1 MNPNSKIAGIICEY
15 NPLHN
20 GHLYHIQETRKHGAD
35 AIIAVMSDHFVQRGD
50 VALLSKFDRAELA
63 VKAGADLVLEL
74 PVIYSCAPAEIY
86 ASGAVKLLKNLNLI
100 TTLSFGSSVMNPEEL
115 IQLVKNSNLILD
127 SHREELRELLKS
139 GKSYPASVAE
149 LCRIHNLEQAILLK
163 DANNLLAVEYLRAM
177 QKLHANWEIF
187 TIPRKQV
194 NHDSRIPGTHFASA
208 SYLREK
214 ILQNNSIENQI
225 NSYMPKFTRELLER
239 RLQENQFAS
248 LGFLESAILYRLRI
262 ITESKLLSLP
272 DMTPPLAKRFLKY
285 QNANSLEEFLT
296 SVKTK
301 CFTMAR
307 IRRILIY
314 AMLHLTRQEQ
324 AYFRENQPYAR
335 ILAFNQKGSEL
346 LKILK
351 KTSKIPLGTSLT
363 KLSAQSP
370 DAKRFAQIENRAA
383 QIYGLAHKKITSAE
397 QEFTYPIKELAI

>member
-1 MNPNSKIAGIICEY
+1 MNLNSKIAGIICEY

-20 GHLYHIQETRKHGAD
+20 GHLYHIQETKKHGAD

-63 VKAGADLVLEL
+63 VRAGADLVLEL

-86 ASGAVKLLKNLNLI
+86 ASGAVRLLKNLNLI
-100 TTLSFGSSVMNPEEL
+100 TTLSFGSSVNNPEEL

-127 SHREELRELLKS
+127 SHREELRKFLKS

-149 LCRIHNLEQAILLK
+149 LCRIHNLEQAILLR
-163 DANNLLAVEYLRAM
+163 DANNLLAVEYLQAM
-177 QKLHANWEIF
+177 QKLHADWEIF
-187 TIPRKQV
+187 TIPREQV
-194 NHDSRIPGTHFASA
+194 DHDSKIPGTYFASA

-214 ILQNNSIENQI
+214 ILQNHSNQI
-225 NSYMPKFTRELLER
+225 NSYIPKFTQELLER

-248 LGFLESAILYRLRI
+248 LEFLESAILYRLRI
-262 ITESKLLSLP
+262 ITESELLSLP

-285 QNANSLEEFLT
+285 QNTNSLEEFLR